1 MKMMI
6 LIPAY
11 NESGIIGRVVK
22 QIHAVALGL
31 PYEILVIDDG
41 SSDNTAE
48 EARRAGA
55 RSVTLLQN
63 LGYGHA
69 LRAGYQIAHEDG
81 FDIVVQMDGDGQ
93 HAPTSIPDLL
103 RPVLAGECDLVI
115 GSRVLS
121 DTPYPMPF
129 ARRVGQRFFSWVLLR
144 MAGLKIQDPTSGFQ
158 VLGPKVLKLVM
169 SDDFPG
175 DYPDTDVLLY
185 LKFHGTRIR
194 EAPAEFHINERGTSM
209 HNGVIRP
216 LYYLYKMLFSMVMVY
231 FKYHGMKRTG
241 EPS

>member
-69 LRAGYQIAHEDG
+69 LRAGYQTL
-81 FDIVVQMDGDGQ
+81 FQTDGQ
-93 HAPTSIPDLL
+93 LGLTLGFGIKGDLGNNTYQL
-103 RPVLAGECDLVI
+103 DYAWAGHKSLEDTQ
-115 GSRVLS
+115 RVS
-121 DTPYPMPF
+121 
-129 ARRVGQRFFSWVLLR
+129 
-144 MAGLKIQDPTSGFQ
+144 MA
-158 VLGPKVLKLVM
+158 
-169 SDDFPG
+169 
-175 DYPDTDVLLY
+175 
-185 LKFHGTRIR
+185 
-194 EAPAEFHINERGTSM
+194 IN
-209 HNGVIRP
+209 
-216 LYYLYKMLFSMVMVY
+216 F
-231 FKYHGMKRTG
+231 
-241 EPS
+241 